1 MIWTY
6 KVPHHKPSLLL
17 AEEEHLTHGF
27 KTSRVKSTSPLQE
40 IINGPKEYI
49 TLFLFNIIQT
59 FQSSVSQH
67 LWRFV
72 WWQEI
77 GQMTSGA
84 LWLAQLCELA
94 LQEHS
99 GNTKS
104 LLLVDRL
111 SQDVVVSDT
120 LEARLL
126 TQLGQ
131 KLWKQKQR
139 AKWDFRV
146 REQRRRRKVEVFSAV
161 AWNADKYPGCY
172 NVKFNCW
179 LSFVT
184 ASFPCCSFCTNCCII
199 L

>member
-1 MIWTY
+1 MWAASYCSLWVMIHPANAFAEQSCSSWDFCDVSLQSSTSWT
-6 KVPHHKPSLLL
+6 VCIVGGGATSHSWS
-17 AEEEHLTHGF
+17 EGF
-27 KTSRVKSTSPLQE
+27 KTSRVKSTSPLQS

-49 TLFLFNIIQT
+49 TLFLFNIKQT
-59 FQSSVSQH
+59 FQSSVSQ
-67 LWRFV
+67 LLLKFV

-77 GQMTSGA
+77 GQMISWA

-139 AKWDFRV
+139 A
-146 REQRRRRKVEVFSAV
+146 
-161 AWNADKYPGCY
+161 
-172 NVKFNCW
+172 
-179 LSFVT
+179 
-184 ASFPCCSFCTNCCII
+184 
-199 L
+199 